1 MSCKLWYIMFLPFAN
16 LHRWC
21 NIIYKYN
28 LFLPW
33 YSCKLLICHSN
44 MTSFKRFEFK
54 PVVKIIYTYTH
65 CNLWHH
71 RQFIMKFYQFV
82 HIRIEIIHGSHMYI
96 LFLPRVGLYVTTGLN
111 SKRLKDVILE
121 CQMSNFQL
129 YHGKNKLYL
138 YIILHHRCRFA
149 NGKNIKI
156 EFYIISTSHVKL
168 CCILSSVV
176 MMAFTTQCI
185 GHVMYTMVYNVF
197 TIWKSASVV

>member
-1 MSCKLWYIMFLPFAN
+1 MKDWILYHLYKSRKVVLHTQFCRHERPLRLNVLDMSCILWYIMFLPFAN

-33 YSCKLLICHSN
+33 YSWKLLIWHSN

-71 RQFIMKFYQFV
+71 RQFITKFYQFL

-96 LFLPRVGLYVTTGLN
+96 LFLPRVGLYVSFLP
-111 SKRLKDVILE
+111 L
-121 CQMSNFQL
+121 
-129 YHGKNKLYL
+129 
-138 YIILHHRCRFA
+138 A
-149 NGKNIKI
+149 NARDIKA
-156 EFYIISTSHVKL
+156 YP
-168 CCILSSVV
+168 
-176 MMAFTTQCI
+176 
-185 GHVMYTMVYNVF
+185 
-197 TIWKSASVV
+197 W